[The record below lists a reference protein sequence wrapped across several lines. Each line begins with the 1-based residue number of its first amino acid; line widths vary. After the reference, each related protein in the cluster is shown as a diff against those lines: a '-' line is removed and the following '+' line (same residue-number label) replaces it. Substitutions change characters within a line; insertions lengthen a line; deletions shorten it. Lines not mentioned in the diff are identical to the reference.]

1 MPRNLTLCWHCVLT
15 FHKHVLDREDN
26 LTGTLLLPA
35 QIWHCKADVD
45 RVWFVLCWKHQQ
57 VFFFFAFSLKWKYLM
72 MSWCV
77 GAVTFLHCYSSGT
90 LWAHC
95 AFLFVL
101 VPYFRADPH
110 TDILVICKNV
120 AFKCN
125 WQSKSFPV
133 STDFQS
139 LTRVPWELAAQRE
152 KREAENVTEPSIPKF
167 SDSNEKEILIQIKT
181 KYHFISRRRNSQC
194 FPPTQ
199 VSLLTE
205 SDFSL
210 SECGIR
216 GNASDSHRK
225 LDKTF
230 WSE

>member
-1 MPRNLTLCWHCVLT
+1 MTISQEHFCFL
-15 FHKHVLDREDN
+15 HKSDTVRQMWIEFSLFCAES
-26 LTGTLLLPA
+26 
-35 QIWHCKADVD
+35 ISC
-45 RVWFVLCWKHQQ
+45 
-57 VFFFFAFSLKWKYLM
+57 FFAISLKWKYLM

-95 AFLFVL
+95 VFLFVP

-110 TDILVICKNV
+110 TSLLVICKNV

-125 WQSKSFPV
+125 WQSKSCPV
-133 STDFQS
+133 LTNFQS
-139 LTRVPWELAAQRE
+139 LTRELWELAAQRKNTRSWECNRAINSKIFRLKRKGNLDSDQNKIPLHLMRE
-152 KREAENVTEPSIPKF
+152 KFPVFSTNSSIVINRKW
-167 SDSNEKEILIQIKT
+167 L
-181 KYHFISRRRNSQC
+181 
-194 FPPTQ
+194 
-199 VSLLTE
+199 
-205 SDFSL
+205 FSL